1 MASNTAIVVE
11 SGVVES
17 HISDH
22 YLVYSVLNLKLP
34 KPPPTY
40 VTARTYRCYDP
51 DKFVD
56 ELVQLSWAWNDNSM
70 FDDINE
76 KLEYFNHNFLEV
88 LNRHAPI
95 KSMRIRYRQ
104 CPFIDHEIKE
114 LMDARDRL
122 HKCARLTG
130 IPMDWEIYGLSRD
143 QVKDKLRNAE
153 KEYLQNEINNQKGN
167 SMWKTIGNCIP
178 RKEVTQPVYTRDMKI
193 LAEEFNE
200 FFTSVELARQKQR
213 RN

>member
-1 MASNTAIVVE
+1 MVSNAAIVVE

-17 HISDH
+17 HINDH
-22 YLVYSVLNLKLP
+22 YLVYFVLNLKLP
-34 KPPPTY
+34 KPLPTY

-56 ELVQLSWAWNDNSM
+56 ELAQLSWAWYDNSI

-76 KLEYFNHNFLEV
+76 KLEHFNHNFLEV
-88 LNRHAPI
+88 LNRHARI
-95 KSMRIRYRQ
+95 NSMRIRYRL

-130 IPMDWEIYGLSRD
+130 IPMDWEIYRLSRD
-143 QVKDKLRNAE
+143 QVKDK
-153 KEYLQNEINNQKGN
+153 
-167 SMWKTIGNCIP
+167 
-178 RKEVTQPVYTRDMKI
+178 
-193 LAEEFNE
+193 
-200 FFTSVELARQKQR
+200 R
-213 RN
+213 RNIFRMRSTTRREL